1 MNGISNE
8 AVLVGIDEAG
18 LGPILGPLVVS
29 ASAFSVPAEKTGA
42 NMWQLLAESVAP
54 NKKKLAGRILV
65 CDSKKA
71 YTPASG
77 ISHLEKTI
85 LTFLKSRSQ
94 TPATVAE
101 LMDTLAHDSKQKIVA
116 SPFYKNIDS
125 QKIEANPDVV
135 SIAASVLKKDLQK
148 NGINLAYLKSFCLGA
163 GCYNEMIE
171 KIRNKSSVVFHFV
184 CRLISEVLKTGHR
197 DYHFV
202 IDRQGGRMR
211 YAPHLRTMFADMDLK
226 ILTEEENI
234 SSYQLTSKP
243 VVIARSSAQQSD
255 EAISSQH
262 SASGVKNIRMDF
274 AVKADD
280 YFMPVCLASMA
291 CKYLREQLMIAHNNY
306 FTEKCAD
313 LKPTAGYWTDGQRF
327 LNDLKTIAP
336 HIQYNPAQ
344 LIRCR

>member
-1 MNGISNE
+1 MNENSNE
-8 AVLVGIDEAG
+8 TVYVGIDEAG

-29 ASAFSVPAEKTGA
+29 ASAFSVPTEKTDA
-42 NMWQLLAESVAP
+42 NMWQLLTESIAP
-54 NKKKLAGRILV
+54 NKKKLSGRILV

-77 ISHLEKTI
+77 IAHLEKTI

-94 TPATVAE
+94 SPATVAE
-101 LMDTLAHDSKQKIVA
+101 LMDSLAPESKQKIAA

-125 QKIEANPDVV
+125 QKIDANPDVI

-148 NGINLAYLKSFCLGA
+148 NGINLTYLKSFCLGA
-163 GCYNEMIE
+163 GCYNELIE
-171 KIRNKSSVVFHFV
+171 KIRNKSSVVFHLV
-184 CRLISEVLKTGHR
+184 CRLISEVIKSSSHR
-197 DYHFV
+197 NYHFV

-211 YAPHLRTMFADMDLK
+211 YARHLQTMFSDMELK
-226 ILTEEENI
+226 ILNEEENI
-234 SSYQLTSKP
+234 SSYQL
-243 VVIARSSAQQSD
+243 V
-255 EAISSQH
+255 SQY
-262 SASGVKNIRMDF
+262 KNIRMDF
-274 AVKADD
+274 AIKADD

-291 CKYLREQLMIAHNNY
+291 CKYLRELLMISHNNY
-306 FTEKCAD
+306 FMEKCAD